1 MAMCYLTSFNI
12 NYLHISNIIR
22 TFALPKKRK
31 NINKMFTIYCSNI
44 GGRKHDLY
52 FKSWDNKQTR
62 KTDEFNADKG
72 LYAFQYNLITN
83 EGEEVVLSLID
94 AYFND

>member
-52 FKSWDNKQTR
+52 FKSWDNLYFHFSCDYAVCLANMEIDLFMQKR
-62 KTDEFNADKG
+62 NGKHDKFNFIFKEA
-72 LYAFQYNLITN
+72 I
-83 EGEEVVLSLID
+83 
-94 AYFND
+94 